1 LNVSAFTNA
10 AVGTFALQNND
21 SSGNGTANFNTA
33 VGGFALK
40 SNVDGTRNTAVGAGA
55 LEDATGGSDNTAVGE
70 IAGVNIVDATD
81 NVVIGSGAGGNIV
94 SFGGNIYI
102 GSGAGGASDEIAFI
116 RIGTPTILGFPYDTY
131 IAGIK
136 DRNIDMATAAFVFVD
151 ANQKLGTNPVDA
163 NGNKVAVPSPQ
174 ATLDGFL
181 KAQTRVAELEGTV
194 ARLVATVKE
203 QAAQIQKVSAQLE
216 VSKPAPRTVLNK

>member
-1 LNVSAFTNA
+1 
-10 AVGTFALQNND
+10 
-21 SSGNGTANFNTA
+21 
-33 VGGFALK
+33 VGGFALRA
-40 SNVDGTRNTAVGAGA
+40 NIDGTRNTAVGAGA

-70 IAGVNIVDATD
+70 IAGVNVLDATN
-81 NVVIGSGAGGNIV
+81 NVFVGDHTGGNII
-94 SFGGNIYI
+94 SLGGNIYI

-116 RIGTPTILGFPYDTY
+116 RIGTPTILGFPYDTF

-151 ANQKLGTNPVDA
+151 ANQKVGTNPVDA

-174 ATLDGFL
+174 AMLDGFL

-194 ARLVATVKE
+194 ERLVATVKE

-216 VSKPAPRTVLNK
+216 VSKPAPQVVVNKP